1 MERGVYGEHGVH
13 VQRHVMM
20 EYGNG
25 IDHVTIQ
32 HLHTV
37 VPIAKDPQMQQQ
49 HAIQHARVLVQ

>member
-32 HLHTV
+32 HLHMV
-37 VPIAKDPQMQQQ
+37 VPIAKDPQMQRQ
-49 HAIQHARVLVQ
+49 HAIQHARQ

>member
-25 IDHVTIQ
+25 IDHDYIINELLFDATYKVIFISHRFNRLLTKGIG
-32 HLHTV
+32 
-37 VPIAKDPQMQQQ
+37 I
-49 HAIQHARVLVQ
+49 